1 MRGEEK
7 SMPDERFRLLV
18 VDDERQN
25 LTMLNAILHDDYA
38 VSVAS
43 SGAEALELLAS
54 TVVFDLILLDVMM
67 PDIDGYEVCR
77 RIKADARLR
86 DIPIIFVTAL
96 DRTENEERG
105 LGLGAVDYIIKPFKP
120 PIVLARVR
128 THLALYRQQQIL
140 EQRVAERTANLRKAK
155 EEAEAANN
163 AKTAFLANMSHELRT
178 PLNGIHGILQLFA
191 ATDLD
196 AEQRELVSYM
206 GVSANRLLDLLSA
219 LFELSQLEAG
229 RLRVMPEPFDLAEA
243 LATLSRLVTRRAA
256 GKGLQFVFGLD
267 AHTPTQVV
275 GDRAAFLQILVN
287 LLDNAIKFTAQG
299 EITLRVRPLPGAG
312 GAPAAPRAAS
322 GAPAPIWIGFFVR
335 DTGVGISQDKLAEIF
350 RSFVIAEDFLSKEL
364 GGAGLGL
371 SIANH
376 LAALQGGR
384 ITVRS
389 RPGRGSLF
397 RLELPFA
404 TAAPSPATASAASSP
419 R

>member
-1 MRGEEK
+1 
-7 SMPDERFRLLV
+7 MPDERFRLLV

-54 TVVFDLILLDVMM
+54 HVVFDLILLDVMM

-140 EQRVAERTANLRKAK
+140 EQRVAERTASLRKAK

-191 ATDLD
+191 AADLD
-196 AEQRELVSYM
+196 AEQCELVSYM
-206 GVSANRLLDLLSA
+206 NVSANRLLDLLSA

-229 RLRVMPEPFDLAEA
+229 RLRVTSEPFDLAQA
-243 LATLSRLVTRRAA
+243 LAPLSSLVTRRAA
-256 GKGLQFVFGLD
+256 GKGLQFLLRLD

-275 GDRAAFLQILVN
+275 GDKAALLQVLVN
-287 LLDNAIKFTAQG
+287 LLDNAVKFTAQG

-312 GAPAAPRAAS
+312 GASAETRTAS
-322 GAPAPIWIGFFVR
+322 EGPAPTWIGFFVR
-335 DTGVGISQDKLAEIF
+335 DTGVGIPQDKLAEIF

-376 LAALQGGR
+376 LATLQGGR

-404 TAAPSPATASAASSP
+404 TASAA
-419 R
+419 